1 MLQMVRVAVALLWFV
16 LLLVGAWAQSWKA
29 HCAVDRQSELH
40 K

>member
-1 MLQMVRVAVALLWFV
+1 MFFYLAKALWFV